1 MTETADGHPAA
12 GPGTGSGAAS
22 ATPAGGAPLPPG
34 SRSAPEPHGLG
45 ASVMPTDVYAKAQ
58 GTFPYA
64 ADLWAEGLLWAAV
77 HRSSYP
83 RARIVSIDTEQAAAM
98 PGVHA
103 VVTHEDVPGDSSHG
117 RKVADQPAFARDEV
131 RYFGEPI
138 AAVAADHPDT
148 ARLAAAAIAVEYEVL
163 EPVSDPEKSFESEP
177 LHPDGNLL
185 RHIPLRYGDPDATGE
200 VVVEGLYR
208 VGRQD
213 PAPIGA
219 EAALAVPR
227 PDGGV
232 EIYTASTDPHTD
244 RDLAAAC
251 FGLPPEQVK
260 IVVTGVPGAMGDR
273 EDAALQ
279 VPLGLLAMRTGCPV
293 KIALTREESFLGHA
307 HRHPTLL
314 RYRHHADGEG
324 TLVKVEAQILL
335 DGGAYADT
343 SYDALAAAVS
353 FAAGP
358 YVVPH
363 AVIDGWVVRTN
374 NPPSGHVRG
383 EGAMQVCAAYEGQMD
398 KLAERL
404 GLDPA
409 EVRMRN
415 VLATGDLLPTGQT
428 VTCPAPVAELLSAVR
443 EAPLPAL
450 PKDAPESDWLLPG
463 GPEGAGD
470 PAAVRRGVGY
480 ALGMVHMLGAEGTD
494 EVSTATVKVS
504 GPVATVMCAAVEAY
518 QGFDTLARQI
528 VQETLGI
535 DEVHIASVDTD
546 QPPSGASGRGRRHL
560 GVGRRGRARGEDG
573 AHPAAPAAGGEVRDV
588 HGAAVHR
595 GRQDHLVRRGAVH
608 HRRGGAGGQGAVG
621 DGAVPPAS
629 DRAAGRVGPGR
640 RLRRPRL
647 RRRTR
652 GGGRRHRAG
661 LRPRGRGRPRAGR
674 GPRPQPPAAA
684 GPPGGGRHPGHRHGA
699 HGAPAGRQG
708 RGAPPGPDG
717 LRAADRAGHPGHPHR
732 GADRRARR
740 GGPVRR
746 QGRLVGPGRH
756 HPVGSGGSGES
767 RHRPPRQPSPHPP
780 PGGGGRGAIG
790 PAGSFRRRGARPH
803 RTGPAG
809 GRSTGRAHSL
819 RKSSTS
825 GRSISGSS
833 IHG

>member
-1 MTETADGHPAA
+1 MAEGPGA
-12 GPGTGSGAAS
+12 GPGGAA
-22 ATPAGGAPLPPG
+22 TVPPEPGPGGNPLPPS
-34 SRSAPEPHGLG
+34 SRNEPEPHGLG
-45 ASVMPTDVYAKAQ
+45 ASVMPTDTYAKAQ

-77 HRSSYP
+77 HRAP
-83 RARIVSIDTEQAAAM
+83 HPHARIVSIDTEQAAAM
-98 PGVHA
+98 PGVRA
-103 VVTHEDVPGDSSHG
+103 VVTYADVPGDSAHG
-117 RKVADQPAFARDEV
+117 RKVADQPAFARDIV

-163 EPVSDPEKSFESEP
+163 EPVTDPEVSFESEP
-177 LHPDGNLL
+177 LHPDGNLI
-185 RHIPLRYGDPDATGE
+185 RHIPLRYGDPDLVGE

-208 VGRQD
+208 IGRQD

-279 VPLGLLAMRTGCPV
+279 IPLGLLAMRTGCPV
-293 KIALTREESFLGHA
+293 KIAVTREESFLGHP

-314 RYRHHADGEG
+314 RYRHHADAEG
-324 TLVKVEAQILL
+324 TLLKVEAQILL

-343 SYDALAAAVS
+343 SSDALAAAVS

-404 GLDPA
+404 GLDPV

-428 VTCPAPVAELLSAVR
+428 VTCPAPVAELLTAVR
-443 EAPLPAL
+443 EAPLPEL
-450 PKDAPESDWLLPG
+450 PKDAPEHEWLLPG
-463 GPEGAGD
+463 GPEGAGE
-470 PAAVRRGVGY
+470 PSAVRRGVGY

-504 GPVATVMCAAVEAY
+504 GSVATVMCAAVEAG

-535 DEVHIASVDTD
+535 DEVHVASVDTD
-546 QPPSGASGRGRRHL
+546 QPPSGAGSRGRHTWVSGGAVERAAKMVRTQLLQPLAAKFGMSTELLSIADGKITSYDGVLSTTVVEALEGKELWATAQCRPHPTEPLDGSGQGDAFVGLSFAAVRAVVDVDIEL
-560 GVGRRGRARGEDG
+560 GSVRVVEVALAQDVGRVLNPRQLRARLE
-573 AHPAAPAAGGEVRDV
+573 AGVTQGIGTALTEHLRVSKGVVRHADLTVYALPTALDTPDIRIVKLIEERDV
-588 HGAAVHR
+588 VAPFGAKAASSVPVVTTPSAIASAVRAATGRPANRLPIRPQAAV
-595 GRQDHLVRRGAVH
+595 GTSQ
-608 HRRGGAGGQGAVG
+608 
-621 DGAVPPAS
+621 
-629 DRAAGRVGPGR
+629 PG
-640 RLRRPRL
+640 
-647 RRRTR
+647 
-652 GGGRRHRAG
+652 
-661 LRPRGRGRPRAGR
+661 
-674 GPRPQPPAAA
+674 
-684 GPPGGGRHPGHRHGA
+684 
-699 HGAPAGRQG
+699 
-708 RGAPPGPDG
+708 
-717 LRAADRAGHPGHPHR
+717 
-732 GADRRARR
+732 
-740 GGPVRR
+740 V
-746 QGRLVGPGRH
+746 
-756 HPVGSGGSGES
+756 
-767 RHRPPRQPSPHPP
+767 
-780 PGGGGRGAIG
+780 
-790 PAGSFRRRGARPH
+790 
-803 RTGPAG
+803 
-809 GRSTGRAHSL
+809 
-819 RKSSTS
+819 
-825 GRSISGSS
+825 
-833 IHG
+833 